1 MDDVTSPCERS
12 KTEQTS
18 EMVIQGAIDA
28 CEPLQTRGKDMVME
42 PAGYEKQ

>member
-28 CEPLQTRGKDMVME
+28 TKVSRGKSSE
-42 PAGYEKQ
+42 HQRLNTTRE